1 MIFFRQLFR
10 AAKLYYHL
18 FLSLPVWYCSTIVS
32 LFRFKNLELPLRLY
46 FCKFF
51 HIYNLFPF
59 NFKVIKQLFV
69 KFLKIVLCFTSSSHI
84 QPINND
90 KLPLGHSSN
99 VLRIVEFYCS
109 LIETLKTGYHLVGC
123 YNIHAHWLHSKKGKL
138 FHVKLKK
145 VESLFFLFN
154 CLKRL
159 VKY

>member
-1 MIFFRQLFR
+1 MLKIRKKDFLGEFSHLNQILGACVEQPFHSTSHMFSPFHRVYVKMIFFRQLFK
-10 AAKLYYHL
+10 AAKLFYHW

-69 KFLKIVLCFTSSSHI
+69 KFLKIMLCFTSSSHI
-84 QPINND
+84 QPINNN

-99 VLRIVEFYCS
+99 VLQTVKFYCPM
-109 LIETLKTGYHLVGC
+109 IETL
-123 YNIHAHWLHSKKGKL
+123 SK
-138 FHVKLKK
+138 
-145 VESLFFLFN
+145 
-154 CLKRL
+154 
-159 VKY
+159 